1 MRILYIDPNIQQLN
15 PTANLFPGLIE
26 SRFPDFSR
34 YGPGF
39 VEENILER
47 GIISFIEFSGPFD
60 VVIFGAG
67 TSFFNQSSAE
77 DSKVAKAVCRT
88 ASGLIF
94 PDSLSH
100 FYADVRE
107 SCGDIPCSLKL
118 LSALNLDYYA
128 STQNQID
135 VLLENDISIIGPN
148 HQFVIA
154 IEDLPEF
161 ALREKHYQAKKS
173 VFSDKWK
180 DFLNDHPHKVVTAVH
195 FVGPDEYCYDPLSM
209 RSCEVAIPGVEYVLR
224 KEAIQALS
232 KSDYKTN
239 LKIYFKLYLIA
250 NKLGIPVFSHP
261 ILLRLY
267 NLLFQKT
274 LFESKCIYT
283 AKGGFG
289 IPVRKFFEIPAAGCL
304 MICSPPNSFKELG
317 FEHNVNYINAE
328 PSGLNEA
335 LEYWLDNPKAQAIAN
350 AGQQLI
356 KQKHSLSS
364 RGDQIEKCIRAM
376 VSGNYKGSHWRD
388 GEFIIDYLEKK

>member
-1 MRILYIDPNIQQLN
+1 MYFDSMNSLESIIEKKNEKFPDLEVSLVYIESPAN
-15 PTANLFPGLIE
+15 PTNSVVDIQKSKDLANY
-26 SRFPDFSR
+26 FS
-34 YGPGF
+34 
-39 VEENILER
+39 
-47 GIISFIEFSGPFD
+47 
-60 VVIFGAG
+60 
-67 TSFFNQSSAE
+67 TKKK
-77 DSKVAKAVCRT
+77 KV
-88 ASGLIF
+88 
-94 PDSLSH
+94 
-100 FYADVRE
+100 Y
-107 SCGDIPCSLKL
+107 
-118 LSALNLDYYA
+118 
-128 STQNQID
+128 
-135 VLLENDISIIGPN
+135 
-148 HQFVIA
+148 
-154 IEDLPEF
+154 
-161 ALREKHYQAKKS
+161 
-173 VFSDKWK
+173 
-180 DFLNDHPHKVVTAVH
+180 
-195 FVGPDEYCYDPLSM
+195 
-209 RSCEVAIPGVEYVLR
+209 VAIDNTFMG
-224 KEAIQALS
+224 
-232 KSDYKTN
+232 
-239 LKIYFKLYLIA
+239 
-250 NKLGIPVFSHP
+250 PVFSHP

-289 IPVRKFFEIPAAGCL
+289 IPIRKFFEIPAAGCL